1 MQRINLQK
9 IVILQERGEN
19 MKKQR
24 FVNFI
29 LLFSILLIAIFFV
42 FLFKMNHRSEDN
54 KLVGKAEQE
63 IKQLEDKIIA
73 MMNHLNQI
81 SFSNFVLVEEKG
93 QNSDSNAQG
102 ENKGQD
108 SSSSGQGSSKQGSSE
123 SSNGSSSSGNSGN
136 SQSKDTG
143 NQKENTKFELKNSG
157 ILSNK
162 GQEVDWDSVKSN
174 AEIVYAT
181 WPTAVVDLHELNVK
195 NEDILN
201 FSTVLDQ
208 VTLSA
213 KKEDKTATLNN
224 LASLY
229 AFLPNY
235 RSQISEDSKSIHMD
249 YTRACV
255 LNSYALV
262 EQNKWE
268 EMQVQIANAI
278 QYFSNIM
285 NHVEE
290 NNAQSQ
296 SRISKIYVLL
306 NELSKSVETKDKDL
320 YYIKYRNVMEELVN
334 LQK

>member
-1 MQRINLQK
+1 
-9 IVILQERGEN
+9 

-54 KLVGKAEQE
+54 KLESKAEQE
-63 IKQLEDKIIA
+63 IRQLEDKIIA
-73 MMNHLNQI
+73 MMNNLNKI
-81 SFSNFVLVEEKG
+81 SFSNFVLVEEKV
-93 QNSDSNAQG
+93 QSSDSNSQE
-102 ENKGQD
+102 ENKGQESSGSGQESSTQ
-108 SSSSGQGSSKQGSSE
+108 SSSN
-123 SSNGSSSSGNSGN
+123 SSNGSSSLGDSSN
-136 SQSKDTG
+136 SQNKDTS
-143 NQKENTKFELKNSG
+143 NKKENTKFELKNGG
-157 ILSNK
+157 ILSST
-162 GQEVDWDSVKSN
+162 GQEVDWDSIKSN
-174 AEIVYAT
+174 AEILYST

-235 RSQISEDSKSIHMD
+235 RSQISEDDKSIYID

-262 EQNKWE
+262 EQNKWD
-268 EMQVQIANAI
+268 EMKVQIVNAI
-278 QYFSNIM
+278 EYFSNIM
-285 NHVEE
+285 NRVEE

-296 SRISKIYVLL
+296 SRISKIYILL
-306 NELSKSVETKDKDL
+306 NELNKSVETKDKDL

>member
-1 MQRINLQK
+1 
-9 IVILQERGEN
+9 

-54 KLVGKAEQE
+54 KLESKAEQE
-63 IKQLEDKIIA
+63 IRQLEDKIIA
-73 MMNHLNQI
+73 MMNNLNKI
-81 SFSNFVLVEEKG
+81 SFSNFVLVEE
-93 QNSDSNAQG
+93 NVESSDSNSQE
-102 ENKGQD
+102 ENKGQESSGSGQESSTQ
-108 SSSSGQGSSKQGSSE
+108 SSSN
-123 SSNGSSSSGNSGN
+123 SSNGSSSSGDSSN
-136 SQSKDTG
+136 SQSKDTS
-143 NQKENTKFELKNSG
+143 NKKENTKFELKNGG
-157 ILSNK
+157 ILSST
-162 GQEVDWDSVKSN
+162 GQEVDWDSIKSN
-174 AEIVYAT
+174 AEILYST
-181 WPTAVVDLHELNVK
+181 WSTAVVDLHELNVK

-235 RSQISEDSKSIHMD
+235 RSQISEDDKSIYID

-262 EQNKWE
+262 EQNKWD
-268 EMQVQIANAI
+268 EMKVQIVNAI
-278 QYFSNIM
+278 EYFSNIM
-285 NHVEE
+285 NRVEE

-296 SRISKIYVLL
+296 SRISKIYILL
-306 NELSKSVETKDKDL
+306 NELNKSVETKDKDL

>member
-1 MQRINLQK
+1 
-9 IVILQERGEN
+9 

-54 KLVGKAEQE
+54 KLESKAEQE
-63 IKQLEDKIIA
+63 IRQLEDKIIA
-73 MMNHLNQI
+73 MMNNLNKI
-81 SFSNFVLVEEKG
+81 SFSNFVLVEEKV
-93 QNSDSNAQG
+93 QSSDSNSQE
-102 ENKGQD
+102 ENKGQE
-108 SSSSGQGSSKQGSSE
+108 SSGSGQESSTQS
-123 SSNGSSSSGNSGN
+123 SSNGSSSSGDSSN
-136 SQSKDTG
+136 SQSKDTS
-143 NQKENTKFELKNSG
+143 NKKENTKFELKNGG
-157 ILSNK
+157 ILSST
-162 GQEVDWDSVKSN
+162 GQEVDWDSIKSN
-174 AEIVYAT
+174 AEILYST

-235 RSQISEDSKSIHMD
+235 RSQISEDDKSIYID

-262 EQNKWE
+262 EQNKWD
-268 EMQVQIANAI
+268 EMKVQIVNAI
-278 QYFSNIM
+278 EYFSNIM
-285 NHVEE
+285 NRVEE

-296 SRISKIYVLL
+296 SRISKIYILL
-306 NELSKSVETKDKDL
+306 NELNKSVETKDKDL

>member
-1 MQRINLQK
+1 
-9 IVILQERGEN
+9 

-54 KLVGKAEQE
+54 KLESKAEQE
-63 IKQLEDKIIA
+63 IRQLEDKIIA
-73 MMNHLNQI
+73 MMNNLNKI
-81 SFSNFVLVEEKG
+81 SFSNFVLVEEKV
-93 QNSDSNAQG
+93 QSSDSNSQE
-102 ENKGQD
+102 ENKGQESSGSGQESSTQ
-108 SSSSGQGSSKQGSSE
+108 SSSN
-123 SSNGSSSSGNSGN
+123 SSNGSSSLGDSSN
-136 SQSKDTG
+136 SQNKDTS
-143 NQKENTKFELKNSG
+143 NKKENTKFELKNGG
-157 ILSNK
+157 ILSST
-162 GQEVDWDSVKSN
+162 GQEVDWDSIKSN
-174 AEIVYAT
+174 AEILYST

-235 RSQISEDSKSIHMD
+235 RSQISEDDKSIYID

-262 EQNKWE
+262 EQNKWD
-268 EMQVQIANAI
+268 EMKVQIVNAI
-278 QYFSNIM
+278 EYFSNIM
-285 NHVEE
+285 NRVEE

-296 SRISKIYVLL
+296 SRISKIYILL
-306 NELSKSVETKDKDL
+306 NELNKSVETKDKDL

-334 LQK
+334 FKA

>member
-1 MQRINLQK
+1 
-9 IVILQERGEN
+9 

-42 FLFKMNHRSEDN
+42 FLFKINHRSEDN
-54 KLVGKAEQE
+54 KLESKAEQE
-63 IKQLEDKIIA
+63 IRQLEDKIIA
-73 MMNHLNQI
+73 MMNNLNKI
-81 SFSNFVLVEEKG
+81 SFSNFVLVEEKV
-93 QNSDSNAQG
+93 QSSDSNSQEG
-102 ENKGQD
+102 NKGQESSGSGEESSTQ
-108 SSSSGQGSSKQGSSE
+108 SSSN
-123 SSNGSSSSGNSGN
+123 SSNGSSSSGDSSN
-136 SQSKDTG
+136 SQSKDTS
-143 NQKENTKFELKNSG
+143 NKKENTKFELKNSG
-157 ILSNK
+157 ILSST
-162 GQEVDWDSVKSN
+162 GQEVDWDSIKSN
-174 AEIVYAT
+174 AEILYST

-235 RSQISEDSKSIHMD
+235 RSQISEDDKSIYID

-262 EQNKWE
+262 EQNKWD
-268 EMQVQIANAI
+268 EMKVQIVNAI
-278 QYFSNIM
+278 EYFSNIM
-285 NHVEE
+285 NRVEE

-296 SRISKIYVLL
+296 SRISKIYILL
-306 NELSKSVETKDKDL
+306 NELNKSVETKDKDL

>member
-1 MQRINLQK
+1 
-9 IVILQERGEN
+9 

-54 KLVGKAEQE
+54 KLESKAEQE
-63 IKQLEDKIIA
+63 IRQLEDKIIA
-73 MMNHLNQI
+73 MMNNLNKI
-81 SFSNFVLVEEKG
+81 SFSNFVLVEEKV
-93 QNSDSNAQG
+93 QSSDSNSQE
-102 ENKGQD
+102 ENKGQESSGSGEESSTQ
-108 SSSSGQGSSKQGSSE
+108 SSSN
-123 SSNGSSSSGNSGN
+123 SSNGSNSSGDSSN
-136 SQSKDTG
+136 SQSKDTS
-143 NQKENTKFELKNSG
+143 NKKENTKFELKNGG
-157 ILSNK
+157 ILSST
-162 GQEVDWDSVKSN
+162 GQEVDWDSIKSN
-174 AEIVYAT
+174 AEILYST

-235 RSQISEDSKSIHMD
+235 RSQISEDDKSIYID

-262 EQNKWE
+262 EQNKWD
-268 EMQVQIANAI
+268 EMKVQIVNAI
-278 QYFSNIM
+278 EYFSNIM
-285 NHVEE
+285 NRVEE

-296 SRISKIYVLL
+296 SRISKIYILL
-306 NELSKSVETKDKDL
+306 NELNKSVETKDKDL